1 MILRNIAVALA
12 LGLATAAHA
21 DPLTIESQGSF
32 FIGGHDVK
40 SDALSGLSAYDAAGT
55 VTVGQMYVHKPRLTS
70 HPVILVSGSG
80 GLNDRRRQQ

>member
-12 LGLATAAHA
+12 LGLASAAHA
-21 DPLTIESQGSF
+21 DPLMIESQGSF

-55 VTVGQMYVHKPRLTS
+55 VTVDQCTCISRCRLRPRACRS
-70 HPVILVSGSG
+70 
-80 GLNDRRRQQ
+80 R